1 MSDGK
6 NQWMIWT
13 IVAVVIV
20 VILIAFN
27 YQGDKSDVVPLSEIF
42 PEDNMQASQG
52 VEYEYVPAD
61 SPQARQV
68 PAEAVPPAKSAP
80 KTLKAKQPAAAP
92 AAVTA
97 PAPVAAPSVPAQ
109 GNYAIQILSSTDK
122 AATEKALEKAKGKGL
137 TNAYLVTKETN
148 SGTRYRIY
156 AGPFATKQEAD
167 AALPTVQ
174 GNYKDAYIIST
185 K

>member
-6 NQWMIWT
+6 NQWMLWT
-13 IVAVVIV
+13 IVAAVIV
-20 VILIAFN
+20 IILIAFN

-42 PEDNMQASQG
+42 PEDNMQTSQG

-68 PAEAVPPAKSAP
+68 PAEAVPPAQSAP
-80 KTLKAKQPAAAP
+80 TTSKIKQPAAAP
-92 AAVTA
+92 VAVTA
-97 PAPVAAPSVPAQ
+97 PVAVAAPQIPAQ

-137 TNAYLVTKETN
+137 ANAYLVTKETS

-156 AGPFATKQEAD
+156 VGPFAAKQDAD
-167 AALPTVQ
+167 AVLPAVQ
-174 GNYKDAYIIST
+174 GSYKDAYIIST

>member
-13 IVAVVIV
+13 IVVAVIV

-42 PEDNMQASQG
+42 PEDNMQTSQG

-61 SPQARQV
+61 SPQAQQV
-68 PAEAVPPAKSAP
+68 PAETVPAPKSATQ
-80 KTLKAKQPAAAP
+80 TLKSKKAASAP

-97 PAPVAAPSVPAQ
+97 PAPVAAPSAPVQ

-122 AATEKALEKAKGKGL
+122 AATEKALEKARSRGL
-137 TNAYLVTKETN
+137 TNSYIVTKETS

-156 AGPFATKQEAD
+156 VGPFATKQDAD
-167 AALPTVQ
+167 AALPAAQ